1 MFVIQP
7 GNRKIVG
14 TVGMLQF
21 EVIQHRLINEYGANC
36 RFSPKNYYKACWI
49 TTDNNDQLQSFLK
62 AKASYLAKDKDD
74 NVVFL
79 AETQFLLAMAEQ
91 DYPDLTFHKTSAF
104 KLDQ

>member
-1 MFVIQP
+1 MFIIQP

-21 EVIQHRLINEYGANC
+21 EVIQHRLINEYGAKC

-49 TTDNNDQLQSFLK
+49 TSSNKEKLAEFTR
-62 AKASYLAKDKDD
+62 AKSNYLAKDKDD

-79 AETQFLLAMAEQ
+79 AETQFLLTMAQQ
-91 DYPDLTFHKTSAF
+91 DYPEIEFHFTSEF
-104 KLDQ
+104 KLAQ